1 MIEVW
6 NCQVRVLLRAHAR
19 FRRLVPPWGASLQL
33 PENPDT
39 ATRTHESLSLAS
51 AGVNRGVGPDVLIS
65 TRIDKRCLRR
75 QHPHA
80 DQQRTATVWTRERGR
95 WGVWSGWWL
104 RSRVVGLRHHA
115 PDIRRVDGTA
125 GAHKTKMSYLHE
137 ARGQD
142 VLQEPAHKLQDVEL
156 GGARA
161 CASGFA
167 VRERDDMVLERDN
180 TAVGDGHFEDIRS
193 KVLQGRGAVR
203 IDLAVHVPGG
213 VPDLWGDL
221 FDKPGGM
228 HFFFEDSAV
237 DRRQGLDRHVEIGS

>member
-1 MIEVW
+1 M
-6 NCQVRVLLRAHAR
+6 RVFDALCLPGA
-19 FRRLVPPWGASLQL
+19 PPLQL

-39 ATRTHESLSLAS
+39 ATRTHESLSLAG
-51 AGVNRGVGPDVLIS
+51 AGVHRGVGPDVLIS
-65 TRIDKRCLRR
+65 TRIDKRFLRR
-75 QHPHA
+75 PHPHA
-80 DQQRTATVWTRERGR
+80 DQQRTATVWTRERRR

-125 GAHKTKMSYLHE
+125 GAHKAKMSYLHE

-161 CASGFA
+161 CAAGFA
-167 VRERDDMVLERDN
+167 VRERDDRVLERDN

-193 KVLQGRGAVR
+193 KGLQGRGAVR
-203 IDLAVHVPGG
+203 VDLAVHVPGG

-221 FDKPGGM
+221 FDKPGGR
-228 HFFFEDSAV
+228 HLFFEESAV
-237 DRRQGLDRHVEIGS
+237 ERRQGLDRHGEVGA